1 MPVPIHN
8 KQYYTVVERVNQLVE
23 DTDGNYSIK
32 TDYDLEHYPV
42 VIVTAILTIG
52 ENSFTGHALGDLSD
66 ADFGKNVKG
75 KILET
80 IETHAIGRA
89 LASSGRNGDEF
100 ASADEMLQSSSKGK
114 QEESSQLKKDTNWRD
129 DEVGFATGKNVGK
142 AWKEIDEG
150 TLAWI
155 LGEGCKKHDW
165 KQKAKIEKELR
176 DAASPNKS
184 EDDPTTEYLMKN
196 DPEVIQTS
204 PKTQTTIDDWEALG
218 EKQ

>member
-80 IETHAIGRA
+80 IETHAIGRC

-129 DEVGFATGKNVGK
+129 DEVGFALVKMLVKLGKKLTREHLHGYWGK
-142 AWKEIDEG
+142 DVKSRIG
-150 TLAWI
+150 N
-155 LGEGCKKHDW
+155 KK
-165 KQKAKIEKELR
+165 QR
-176 DAASPNKS
+176 
-184 EDDPTTEYLMKN
+184 
-196 DPEVIQTS
+196 
-204 PKTQTTIDDWEALG
+204 
-218 EKQ
+218 